1 MNQLEAILKS
11 MVQPLLDPET
21 YSNLLTKLIIVLI
34 YVLAA
39 FIVVRILN
47 KVIAQFFKVNNRSG
61 KSTRAK
67 RSKTLIT
74 LVQNVVGYIVWFITL
89 TTVLS
94 KFGISVE
101 SILAGPAL

>member
-1 MNQLEAILKS
+1 MNQLEAILKKYGS
-11 MVQPLLDPET
+11 TVIRSRNIFQP
-21 YSNLLTKLIIVLI
+21 LTKLIIVLI

-67 RSKTLIT
+67 RSKH
-74 LVQNVVGYIVWFITL
+74 
-89 TTVLS
+89 
-94 KFGISVE
+94 
-101 SILAGPAL
+101 